1 MKRSAAPFTDD
12 AADDMLTIE
21 PPPLASMAGRKAWIV
36 QNMLRTLRLKPN
48 CHWSSVASSALPW
61 WTKPAQL
68 KSTSAAPTSLAKV
81 PIAALSSTSSLRVLI
96 PSTPAKPFSFSA
108 SRSVA
113 HTAAP
118 SRAKARTVAAPMPC
132 PAAVTTQTFP
142 FRRMLSPP
150 LLLDQTLFLV
160 ELFRAAMQRNA
171 DPRERRLQPDHLS
184 LDVPRVEK
192 LARIGVPQGC
202 RHLIDERRRLLGRRE
217 PERVDADRA
226 DRK

>member
-1 MKRSAAPFTDD
+1 
-12 AADDMLTIE
+12 MLTIE
-21 PPPLASMAGRKAWIV
+21 PPPLASIAGRKAWIV

-68 KSTSAAPTSLAKV
+68 NSTSTAPTSFAKV

-118 SRAKARTVAAPMPC
+118 SRAKARAVAAPMPC
-132 PAAVTTQTFP
+132 PAAVTTQTFL

-150 LLLDQTLFLV
+150 LFLDQTLFLV
-160 ELFRAAMQRNA
+160 ELFRSVMQRNA
-171 DPRERRLQPDHLS
+171 DTVECRRKPDHLS
-184 LDVPRVEK
+184 LDVARAEK
-192 LARIGVPQGC
+192 LAGVGIPEGGG
-202 RHLIDERRRLLGRRE
+202 HLIDERR
-217 PERVDADRA
+217 
-226 DRK
+226 